1 MGPLFP
7 KSIYI
12 SRLNNNTMR
21 KKTRSILE
29 ELQNYRNYDPDFMI
43 EGSATNILESVVN
56 LMTRVDK
63 QYGPDTSMKIEK
75 KFINALRT
83 GDTDKFSRSLKRII
97 KETKNDDPK

>member
-1 MGPLFP
+1 MN
-7 KSIYI
+7 
-12 SRLNNNTMR
+12 R
-21 KKTRSILE
+21 
-29 ELQNYRNYDPDFMI
+29 
-43 EGSATNILESVVN
+43 VN
-56 LMTRVDK
+56 K

>member
-1 MGPLFP
+1 
-7 KSIYI
+7 
-12 SRLNNNTMR
+12 MR

-43 EGSATNILESVVN
+43 EGSATNILESVIN

-63 QYGPDTSMKIEK
+63 QYGSDTSMKIEK